1 MKEKQNVI
9 LINIKNIL
17 IEVKYRDAAPIA
29 DDDAIIENNVSKMEY
44 LQEENNRLAAEY
56 KVEKQRNIWYRFC
69 MEKVFECTSILFSYP
84 IERLKSICSKFIES
98 TKDEHNKVDLED
110 ESSDSNNSEI
120 VEDKE
125 KEKIFES
132 EKVL

>member
-1 MKEKQNVI
+1 
-9 LINIKNIL
+9 
-17 IEVKYRDAAPIA
+17 
-29 DDDAIIENNVSKMEY
+29 
-44 LQEENNRLAAEY
+44 
-56 KVEKQRNIWYRFC
+56 
-69 MEKVFECTSILFSYP
+69 MEKVFECTSILFSFP